1 MPKSRAKNPLDVH
14 DRALGLLAVR
24 PRSRRELAGRLRQA
38 GFEEAEVSD
47 ELARLEAVGLVD
59 DEDFAR
65 QVAEHELRNRRS
77 GDRVVV
83 SRLLAKGVDRAT
95 IERVVADA
103 GAEPETE
110 RALAVAVDRARR
122 LGGLPPETAFARLV
136 PFLQRRG
143 FAPGTSRRAAGVAL
157 GLEADDD

>member
-24 PRSRRELAGRLRQA
+24 PRSRRELEGRLRQA
-38 GFEEAEVSD
+38 GFEEAEVSG
-47 ELARLEAVGLVD
+47 ELARLEAVGLID

-95 IERVVADA
+95 IDRVVADA
-103 GAEPETE
+103 GAEPEAD
-110 RALAVAVDRARR
+110 RALAVARSRARR
-122 LGGLPPETAFARLV
+122 LGGLPPETAFGRLV
-136 PFLQRRG
+136 PFLLRRG
-143 FAPGTSRRAAGVAL
+143 FAPGTSRHAAGVAL
-157 GLEADDD
+157 GFEADGD

>member
-24 PRSRRELAGRLRQA
+24 PRSRRELEVRLRQA
-38 GFEEAEVSD
+38 EVSG
-47 ELARLEAVGLVD
+47 ELARLEAVGLID

-95 IERVVADA
+95 IDRVVADA
-103 GAEPETE
+103 GAEPEAD
-110 RALAVAVDRARR
+110 RALAVARSRVRR
-122 LGGLPPETAFARLV
+122 LGGLPPETAFGRLV
-136 PFLQRRG
+136 PMRRG
-143 FAPGTSRRAAGVAL
+143 
-157 GLEADDD
+157 